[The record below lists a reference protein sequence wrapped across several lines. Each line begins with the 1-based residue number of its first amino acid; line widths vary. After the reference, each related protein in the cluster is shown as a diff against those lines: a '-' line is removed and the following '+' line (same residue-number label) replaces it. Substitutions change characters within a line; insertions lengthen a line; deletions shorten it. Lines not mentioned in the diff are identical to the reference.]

1 MNDKPGV
8 LFINQVT
15 GYLFIDIIN
24 AFAEDTHCLLFTGQ
38 IDAGHVTLN
47 KSIKKKCFIRYNRN
61 KVVII
66 IMGEVKKRMLSER
79 RKSHTGFSKF
89 RYIHI
94 AIK

>member
-1 MNDKPGV
+1 MTLNIRSFLPGRRWKKKGFP
-8 LFINQVT
+8 LFIT
-15 GYLFIDIIN
+15 
-24 AFAEDTHCLLFTGQ
+24 
-38 IDAGHVTLN
+38 
-47 KSIKKKCFIRYNRN
+47 KRN